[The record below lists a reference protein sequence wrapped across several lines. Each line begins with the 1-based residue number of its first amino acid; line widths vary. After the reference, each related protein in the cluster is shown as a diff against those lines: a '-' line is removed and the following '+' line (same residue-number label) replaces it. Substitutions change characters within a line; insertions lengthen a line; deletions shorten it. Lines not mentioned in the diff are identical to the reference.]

1 MVPPKYQFEY
11 LAGKRI
17 LLATTR
23 GFWTEDTARAYMDAL
38 SREMAKVRRTCS
50 RFSLLSDAREFPVQS
65 EGVMKILAAQSAAN
79 EGVRKLAILVSS
91 TLNSM
96 QAQRSF
102 QSDRIEVFKDMDD
115 AVAWLETS
123 TKLIEP

>member
-1 MVPPKYQFEY
+1 
-11 LAGKRI
+11 
-17 LLATTR
+17 
-23 GFWTEDTARAYMDAL
+23 
-38 SREMAKVRRTCS
+38 
-50 RFSLLSDAREFPVQS
+50 
-65 EGVMKILAAQSAAN
+65 
-79 EGVRKLAILVSS
+79 
-91 TLNSM
+91 M